1 MKAFSYVA
9 TAALSAALLANP
21 AYIYA
26 EGAGEASVKTTEQAP
41 AAEASMKEPAAKAS
55 AKEPAAEASKK
66 EPAAKTSA
74 KEPAAE
80 ASKKGHAAKASAEEP
95 AAEAS
100 KKGHAAKASAE
111 EPAAEASM
119 KEPAAKASA
128 KEPAA
133 KASKK
138 GHAAK
143 ASAEEPATEKAMR
156 QSTQA
161 DVALPYTYTS
171 KEYGFT
177 IQCPQKPVGVIPAS
191 ALYEGEKGDVLVFE
205 NDAYNIKY
213 AWIITED
220 AFDDAKVPDLNTLD
234 EKAAKELLK
243 GIMGSNGYEGI
254 MLVNLS
260 KTNKAIYA
268 VTAKEVEI
276 DTNGDGV
283 PDETGKADTQMAVL
297 FFRGEK
303 GGRYAIKLIDNP
315 VLRGSALAAFQKGAA
330 TFQEK

>member
-55 AKEPAAEASKK
+55 AEEPAAEASKK

-80 ASKKGHAAKASAEEP
+80 ASKKGHAAKASAKEP

-100 KKGHAAKASAE
+100 EKGH
-111 EPAAEASM
+111 
-119 KEPAAKASA
+119 AAKASA

-143 ASAEEPATEKAMR
+143 ASAEEPSTEKAMR

>member
-55 AKEPAAEASKK
+55 AEEPAAEASKK

-80 ASKKGHAAKASAEEP
+80 ASKKGHAAKASAKEPAAEASEKGHAAKASAKEP

-111 EPAAEASM
+111 EPS
-119 KEPAAKASA
+119 
-128 KEPAA
+128 
-133 KASKK
+133 
-138 GHAAK
+138 
-143 ASAEEPATEKAMR
+143 TEKAMR

>member
-26 EGAGEASVKTTEQAP
+26 EGAAGEASVKTTEQAP
-41 AAEASMKEPAAKAS
+41 AEASM
-55 AKEPAAEASKK
+55 K

-80 ASKKGHAAKASAEEP
+80 ASKKGHAAKASA
-95 AAEAS
+95 
-100 KKGHAAKASAE
+100 
-111 EPAAEASM
+111 
-119 KEPAAKASA
+119 KEPS
-128 KEPAA
+128 
-133 KASKK
+133 
-138 GHAAK
+138 
-143 ASAEEPATEKAMR
+143 TEKAMR